1 MSDHFDSSDFHNH
14 KHTPRKDMSDAGF
27 IRSLQEFYKERGYLS
42 VKQQKALLA
51 ISPAEH
57 NRWEA
62 SVLQKADKV
71 CNKTQPQTYAV
82 AGDFN
87 MQMTDTVL
95 SENPDF
101 KFVNIVF
108 APYTSTK
115 SYTYKTLMTDL
126 EPGDKVLVWVK
137 NTELKAVEVVAILD
151 PLEVDLDPT
160 IKYAW
165 VVQKVDTSHFDQCLA
180 MEQKLMETLRLARV
194 RKIKT
199 QLHHDVIEHLTEN
212 ERAVATKL
220 VRLL

>member
-27 IRSLQEFYKERGYLS
+27 IRSLQEFYKERGFLS
-42 VKQQKALLA
+42 PKQQSALLS
-51 ISPAEH
+51 ISLKEY
-57 NRWEA
+57 NRWEV
-62 SVLQKADKV
+62 SQSKKAA
-71 CNKTQPQTYAV
+71 KTKTV

-199 QLHHDVIEHLTEN
+199 QLHHDVIEHLTED